1 MYLIL
6 INIDKSLEY
15 GLMGFI
21 KLKAVHIEKLI
32 LIYSVNYDFRNRYI
46 HSLFLYIPLWRLLG
60 FPQNKESPI
69 AKAFYVVEI
78 YMFVIRYELNL
89 FLLIYKSFI

>member
-21 KLKAVHIEKLI
+21 KLKAVHIENLI

-46 HSLFLYIPLWRLLG
+46 
-60 FPQNKESPI
+60 
-69 AKAFYVVEI
+69 
-78 YMFVIRYELNL
+78 
-89 FLLIYKSFI
+89 